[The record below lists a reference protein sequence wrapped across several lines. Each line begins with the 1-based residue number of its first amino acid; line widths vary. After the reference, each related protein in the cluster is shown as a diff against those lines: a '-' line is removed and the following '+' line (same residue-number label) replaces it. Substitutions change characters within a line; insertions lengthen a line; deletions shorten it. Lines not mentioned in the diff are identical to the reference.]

1 MTVPPQ
7 PPMMPGMMPGSASLQ
22 GKNLVSEAIRIRRET
37 DDVMSAL
44 WILSPLLGFVA
55 LFAILIAGAALGA
68 AAGSTATGFA
78 GGLVGLVGGLIVY
91 IILALLPWYK
101 LIRRRSEHFRRD
113 RILREG
119 LITYIRGVA
128 AERGIEAQ
136 MNTEVATMMTVHSE
150 SNGEE
155 DEKSAILWIV
165 LSVITFGLVGI
176 YVSYFLTK
184 DPHGHDVRQLAFMQQ
199 VQSSFQKF
207 QKTIVFP
214 FWKAMTGRSFFLY
227 LILTWIT
234 FGLFAL
240 YWNYALISDFNEHF
254 KAQWQIEDQLVP
266 NL

>member
-1 MTVPPQ
+1 MTV
-7 PPMMPGMMPGSASLQ
+7 SASSPATQQ
-22 GKNLVSEAIRIRRET
+22 GKNLISEAIRIRRET

-44 WILSPLLGFVA
+44 WILSPLLGLVA
-55 LFAILIAGAALGA
+55 FLAVLFGGAALGV
-68 AAGSTATGFA
+68 AAGGTGGAALA
-78 GGLVGLVGGLIVY
+78 GGLVGLIGGIIIY

-101 LIRRRSEHFRRD
+101 LIRRRSEHFKRD

-119 LITYIRGVA
+119 LISYIRGVA
-128 AERGIEAQ
+128 SEKGIESQ
-136 MNTEVATMMTVHSE
+136 MGTEIATMTTVHSE

-165 LSVITFGLVGI
+165 LSIITFGLIGI

-199 VQSSFQKF
+199 VQSSLSKF
-207 QKTIVFP
+207 GKTMVFP
-214 FWKAMTGRSFFLY
+214 FWKAMPGRSFFLY
-227 LILTWIT
+227 LILTWLT

-240 YWNYALISDFNEHF
+240 YWNYVLITDFNDHF
-254 KAQWQIEDQLVP
+254 KAQWQIEDQLVA